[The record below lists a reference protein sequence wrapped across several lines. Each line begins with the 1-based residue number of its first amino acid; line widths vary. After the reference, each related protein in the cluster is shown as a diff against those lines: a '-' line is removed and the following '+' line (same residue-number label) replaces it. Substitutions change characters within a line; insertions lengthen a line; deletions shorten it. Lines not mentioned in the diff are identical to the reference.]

1 MTRIEFLASQI
12 TKVVNAGVTVDFTKA
27 GEIMIDH
34 AGNIN
39 QKVLD
44 YFKSLKTVEVEY
56 DKESDWTFYTFAA

>member
-1 MTRIEFLASQI
+1 MTRIEFLAKQI
-12 TKVVNAGVTVDFTKA
+12 SKVVNVEVTIDFTTS

-44 YFKSLKTVEVEY
+44 YFKSQKTIDVEY
-56 DKESDWTFYTFAA
+56 DAESDWTFYTFAA